1 MTTVNATAL
10 LVSWDALQDSHLS
23 HYTVYYS
30 ALLSKVARSE
40 DRKKVVKRFKK
51 DAPYT
56 NTSDIVN
63 IRELTAGEE
72 HEIHVTASLE
82 IEGKVYEGDK
92 YKSKKTKLG
101 KAKFASRITW
111 FISTMP
117 FLICSQY
124 ITATIK
130 DQKPGKARLWLSCG

>member
-1 MTTVNATAL
+1 MTTVDATAL

-30 ALLSKVARSE
+30 ALLCKVARSE

-51 DAPYT
+51 DVQST

-63 IRELTAGEE
+63 IRELRAGEE

-82 IEGKVYEGDK
+82 IKGKV
-92 YKSKKTKLG
+92 
-101 KAKFASRITW
+101 AIR
-111 FISTMP
+111 
-117 FLICSQY
+117 
-124 ITATIK
+124 
-130 DQKPGKARLWLSCG
+130 RR